1 MTVLATS
8 GSTAATPGTGAGTAR
23 AAHAHH
29 ADAARRPDAARRL
42 DPARHPDAAHHPDP
56 ARDPDAVHHLGRPE
70 PADPWITAT
79 VCPAG
84 SFGRA
89 DAGRL
94 RALLDALSACASIV
108 VLDLRSARLR
118 SRRAAEA
125 VDEAAVL
132 LEARGGCLLCLH
144 ADDETRARLAD
155 AGPHAVVLP
164 DDADGAEPAAPRWR

>member
-1 MTVLATS
+1 MSVLDAPT
-8 GSTAATPGTGAGTAR
+8 
-23 AAHAHH
+23 AHAHH
-29 ADAARRPDAARRL
+29 TAHPHDAAAD
-42 DPARHPDAAHHPDP
+42 
-56 ARDPDAVHHLGRPE
+56 
-70 PADPWITAT
+70 ADPWITAT
-79 VCPAG
+79 VRPAG

-132 LEARGGCLLCLH
+132 LEARGGCLLCVH
-144 ADDETRARLAD
+144 ADDETRAHLAG
-155 AGPHAVVLP
+155 AGPHAVLL
-164 DDADGAEPAAPRWR
+164 DGDAEPATAPAWR